1 MPVYEYQGKK
11 GTIYYI
17 VYSINGRR
25 KTEHIGKDKKLAEAV
40 LHKRLTEIA
49 ENRYLDVKKEEK
61 VKFEDFAAQYLE
73 FHCKLNNKTWKT
85 SDEKK
90 VNNLK
95 KYFSGKYLYEIT
107 SLDVEK
113 FKSARAKKVKKLNQ
127 GKEQFISH
135 TTVNR
140 DLACLKSMFNRAIE
154 WKKAKDNPVKQ
165 VKLFRENNQRLR
177 YLEKE
182 EIETLLANCHN
193 YLKPIVIT
201 ALNTGMRKGEIL
213 KLKWHDID
221 FRRDIIYLY
230 DTKNGEK
237 SQLPMNME
245 VKTTLIKVRKHL
257 QSPYIFCSKAGKP
270 FGDIKKSFL
279 TALTN
284 SGIINFRFHDLR
296 HTFASHLVMSGVD
309 LNTVRELL
317 RHKTIQMTL
326 RYSHLSPDHKKRAV
340 DILGKNLGKVAPKDA
355 GNLQEIVNSENRKIF
370 TLSELI
376 DNKEVGIFGGP

>member
-17 VYSINGRR
+17 VYSVNGRR
-25 KTEHIGKDKKLAEAV
+25 KTEHIGKDKKLAEKV

-49 ENRYLDVKKEEK
+49 ENRYLDVKREEK
-61 VKFEDFAAQYLE
+61 IKFEDFAAQYLE
-73 FHCKLNNKTWKT
+73 FHCKPNNKTWKT
-85 SDEKK
+85 SDENK

-107 SLDVEK
+107 PLDIEK
-113 FKSARAKKVKKLNQ
+113 YKSGRIERIKKNKR
-127 GKEQFISH
+127 IAPA
-135 TTVNR
+135 TVNR

-221 FRRDIIYLY
+221 FRRDIIYLF

-245 VKTTLIKVRKHL
+245 VKTALIKVRKHP

-296 HTFASHLVMSGVD
+296 HTFASHLVMLGVD

-340 DILGKNLGKVAPKDA
+340 DILGQNLGKVAPKDA
-355 GNLQEIVNSENRKIF
+355 GNLQEIVNSENKKIF

-376 DNKEVGIFGGP
+376 NNKEVGIFGGP